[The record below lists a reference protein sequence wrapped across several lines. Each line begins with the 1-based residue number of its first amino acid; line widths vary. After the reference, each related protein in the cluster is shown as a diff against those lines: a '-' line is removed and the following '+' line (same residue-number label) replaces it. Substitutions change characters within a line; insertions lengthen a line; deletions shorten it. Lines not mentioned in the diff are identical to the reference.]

1 MNANQNIDLIKKLL
15 PSMTNLLAVKSKHFF
30 TLCKGIKEMVL
41 HETDH
46 KTQRSSVSSK
56 CDTVTKHPFVPTISP
71 TIVGTDRLSD
81 KRCGLPG
88 EYLEMTEQWA
98 SCSRHSIHIHSD
110 TAAIE
115 AKNYMENDKE

>member
-1 MNANQNIDLIKKLL
+1 MVNVILLQNK
-15 PSMTNLLAVKSKHFF
+15 
-30 TLCKGIKEMVL
+30 
-41 HETDH
+41 
-46 KTQRSSVSSK
+46 
-56 CDTVTKHPFVPTISP
+56 PFVLTISP

-115 AKNYMENDKE
+115 AKNYMENDME